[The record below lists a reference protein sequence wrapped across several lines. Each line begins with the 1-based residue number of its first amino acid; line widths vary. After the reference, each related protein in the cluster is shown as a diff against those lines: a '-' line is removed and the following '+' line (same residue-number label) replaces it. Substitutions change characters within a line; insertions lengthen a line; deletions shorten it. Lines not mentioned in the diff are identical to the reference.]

1 MTKRWI
7 VLVCVV
13 LVLSLLLCAC
23 QKQQPE
29 EEKETS
35 RTELRLLNIDIPLT
49 KADFE
54 TVFSTTMREPSFSN
68 GKANM
73 FVLSE
78 DGNLTVVVGM
88 TEQSA
93 EQFERMIPAAS
104 GAEVTEAPNLGDQS
118 WWVGNGQML
127 MTYAYGYGMTVAV
140 TGQDID
146 EEYALVSARQLMTI
160 MLDKLAA

>member
-1 MTKRWI
+1 MKKR
-7 VLVCVV
+7 CVALLCV
-13 LVLSLLLCAC
+13 LLLLSVLFCAC
-23 QKQQPE
+23 QKEQPE
-29 EEKETS
+29 EKKETS
-35 RTELRLLNIDIPLT
+35 RTELRLLNVDIPLI

-88 TEQSA
+88 TEQSP

-104 GAEVTEAPNLGDQS
+104 GAEVTEAPNLGEQS

-127 MTYAYGYGMTVAV
+127 MTYAYGYGMTIAV
-140 TGQDID
+140 TGQDIE

-160 MLDKLAA
+160 MLDKIGG